1 MKKFIILALLVLTTV
16 AFAVKMPVQPI
27 LWYNV
32 DEWVE
37 GIKPAERAD
46 LIRMLVYRNLDPI
59 INFTNYDIW
68 LNNEPFAKYD
78 IKNPITKAEVM
89 TMFVKYLGL
98 ERKAIEEYP
107 GQAPYDNTVKTEY
120 ENVYKGGFDTT
131 RIWGYSQVLT
141 EASTALTLENIE
153 ENLTKAEFIKY
164 LVDAF
169 IVKNP
174 DYEYL
179 TDKVKEL
186 SGKYSGLSF
195 DKELAAYIYI
205 FENYFLVPSED
216 KAEPVLTDSSVY
228 SKTEVFT
235 RTYQDVIDRE
245 EAYSLFARIA
255 LADFKKAEETELLVP
270 VRDIQN
276 VISYKE
282 DYDGQL
288 VFEEVTTPDVNV
300 SNVEVYDYDRI
311 LAIWE
316 EQNEND
322 ADFKSKKEEFEKKL
336 TKLGSV
342 VIVETEEGNS
352 YLLLGE
358 SKYWYHLINPPEDVW
373 EGAGTDFATFYQTLV
388 DEAGNEEVVH
398 EVDAEVSGRVKENYT
413 VHSEELDKEID
424 VSDVKAKM
432 AIYYPGEEEETTVVE
447 DVDVFP
453 HELLRFS
460 YKETTKWTQRKEV
473 DKTIFTDSQ
482 VALFPVSSRILY
494 SGDTMTVGKL
504 KEFVNSFGK
513 YPRSSDD
520 AVLEVISSMSGYV
533 DILEL
538 LDVSDNI
545 AFVGKAKFS
554 NELSANK
561 PVISVEDAELRYEV
575 LGKLVSA
582 KFYEVDNSFFVELL
596 TETEP
601 NKIKKTGTIYGVIE
615 NAENTSVVSNNEL
628 KDLFLAE
635 GPHSLVTKLSGDY
648 TLFLEKHESDEN
660 ISDYFLR
667 VFEE

>member
-1 MKKFIILALLVLTTV
+1 MKKLIILALLVLTTV
-16 AFAVKMPVQPI
+16 TFAVKMPVQPI

-37 GIKPAERAD
+37 GVKPAERAD

-78 IKNPITKAEVM
+78 IDEPITKAEVM

-107 GQAPYDNTVKTEY
+107 GQAPYDNIVKTEY

-141 EASTALTLENIE
+141 EASTSLEMDNIE

-169 IVKNP
+169 VVKNP
-174 DYEYL
+174 DYAYL

-186 SGKYSGLSF
+186 SGKYAGLSF

-205 FENYFLVPSED
+205 FENYFLVPAED
-216 KAEPVLTDSSVY
+216 KAEPILTDSSVY
-228 SKTEVFT
+228 SKAEVFT
-235 RTYQDVIDRE
+235 RTYQDVISRE
-245 EAYSLFARIA
+245 EAYALFARIA
-255 LADFKKAEETELLVP
+255 LAEFKKAEETELLVP

-276 VISYKE
+276 VISYKAE
-282 DYDGQL
+282 YDGQL
-288 VFEEVTTPDVNV
+288 VFEEVTTPDLNV
-300 SNVEVYDYDRI
+300 SNIEIYDYDKI
-311 LAIWE
+311 LGIWE
-316 EQNEND
+316 EEHKND
-322 ADFKSKKEEFEKKL
+322 ADFKTKKEEFEKKL

-342 VIVETEEGNS
+342 VVVEAEDGSS

-358 SKYWYHLINPPEDVW
+358 SKYWYHLINPPEEVW
-373 EGAGTDFATFYQTLV
+373 EGEGTDFATFYQTLP
-388 DEAGNEEVVH
+388 DEASNEEVVH
-398 EVDAEVSGRVKENYT
+398 EVDADVKGRVTENYT
-413 VHSEELDKEID
+413 VFIEELDKEVD
-424 VSDVKAKM
+424 VSDVKPKM
-432 AIYYPGEEEETTVVE
+432 SIYYPDEEEAATVVE
-447 DVDVFP
+447 DVDLFP
-453 HELLRFS
+453 HELLSFY
-460 YKETTKWTQRKEV
+460 YKETTKWTQRKEM
-473 DKTIFTDSQ
+473 DKEIFTESQ
-482 VALFPVSSRILY
+482 VALFPVSARILY
-494 SGDTMTVGKL
+494 SGETMTVGKL
-504 KEFVNSFGK
+504 KEFVDSFGK
-513 YPRSSDD
+513 YPRSSDE
-520 AVLEVISSMSGYV
+520 AVLEVISTMSGYV

-538 LDVSDNI
+538 LDVSDDV

-554 NELSANK
+554 NELSANN
-561 PVISVEDAELRYEV
+561 PVVTIENPELRYEV

-582 KFYEVDNSFFVELL
+582 KFYEVDNSFFAELL

-601 NKIKKTGTIYGVIE
+601 NKTKLTGTIYGVIE
-615 NAENTSVVSNNEL
+615 NAENSSLVTNNEL
-628 KDLFLAE
+628 KELFFAE

-648 TLFLEKHESDEN
+648 TLFLEKHEDDEN
-660 ISDYFLR
+660 ITDYFLR
-667 VFEE
+667 VFKE

>member
-1 MKKFIILALLVLTTV
+1 MKKLIILALLVLTTV
-16 AFAVKMPVQPI
+16 TFAVKMPVQPI

-37 GIKPAERAD
+37 GVKPAERAD

-78 IKNPITKAEVM
+78 INEPITKAEVM

-107 GQAPYDNTVKTEY
+107 GQAPYDNTIKTEY

-141 EASTALTLENIE
+141 EASTSLEMENIE

-169 IVKNP
+169 VVKNP
-174 DYEYL
+174 DYAYL
-179 TDKVKEL
+179 TDRVKEL
-186 SGKYSGLSF
+186 SGKYAGLSF

-216 KAEPVLTDSSVY
+216 KAEPILTDSSVY
-228 SKTEVFT
+228 KKAEVFT
-235 RTYQDVIDRE
+235 RTYEDVISRE
-245 EAYSLFARIA
+245 EAYSLFARVA
-255 LADFKKAEETELLVP
+255 LAEFKEAEETELLVP

-288 VFEEVTTPDVNV
+288 VFEEVTTPNVNV
-300 SNVEVYDYDRI
+300 SNVKVYDYDEV
-311 LAIWE
+311 LEIWE
-316 EQNEND
+316 EEHKND
-322 ADFKSKKEEFEKKL
+322 QDFKAKKEEFEKKL

-342 VIVETEEGNS
+342 AMVETEEGNN

-358 SKYWYHLINPPEDVW
+358 SKYWYHLINPPEEVW
-373 EGAGTDFATFYQTLV
+373 EGEGTDFATFYQTLV
-388 DEAGNEEVVH
+388 DEAANEEVVH
-398 EVDAEVSGRVKENYT
+398 EVDADVKGRVKENHIVY
-413 VHSEELDKEID
+413 SEELDKEID

-432 AIYYPGEEEETTVVE
+432 AAYYPNMEEEAVLVE

-453 HELLRFS
+453 HELLRFY
-460 YKETTKWTQRKEV
+460 YKETTKWTQRKEI
-473 DKTIFTDSQ
+473 DKTIFEDSQ
-482 VALFPVSSRILY
+482 VALFPVSARILY
-494 SGDTMTVGKL
+494 SGDKMTVGKL

-520 AVLEVISSMSGYV
+520 AVLEVISAMSDYV
-533 DILEL
+533 DIFEL
-538 LDVSDNI
+538 LDVSDDV

-561 PVISVEDAELRYEV
+561 PVVTVENAELRYEV
-575 LGKLVSA
+575 IGKLVSA
-582 KFYEVDNSFFVELL
+582 KFYEVDNSFFAELL
-596 TETEP
+596 TEIEP
-601 NKIKKTGTIYGVIE
+601 NKIKLSGTIYGVIE
-615 NAENTSVVSNNEL
+615 NVENSSVVSNTDL
-628 KDLFLAE
+628 KDLFLGE

-648 TLFLEKHESDEN
+648 TLFLEKHEDDEN
-660 ISDYFLR
+660 ITDYFLR

>member
-1 MKKFIILALLVLTTV
+1 MKKLIILALLVLTTV

-37 GIKPAERAD
+37 GVKPAERAD

-78 IKNPITKAEVM
+78 IDEPITKAEVM

-107 GQAPYDNTVKTEY
+107 GQAPYDNTIKTEY

-141 EASTALTLENIE
+141 EASTSLQMDNIE

-169 IVKNP
+169 VVKNP
-174 DYEYL
+174 DYAYL

-186 SGKYSGLSF
+186 SGKYAGLSF

-205 FENYFLVPSED
+205 FENYFLVPAED
-216 KAEPVLTDSSVY
+216 KAEPMLTDSSLY
-228 SKTEVFT
+228 SKSEVFT
-235 RTYQDVIDRE
+235 RTYEDVISRE
-245 EAYSLFARIA
+245 EAYALFARVA
-255 LADFKKAEETELLVP
+255 LAEFKKAKETGLLVP

-276 VISYKE
+276 VISYKAE
-282 DYDGQL
+282 YDGQL

-311 LAIWE
+311 LKIWE
-316 EQNEND
+316 EKHKND
-322 ADFKSKKEEFEKKL
+322 ADFKTKKEEFEKKL
-336 TKLGSV
+336 AKLGSV
-342 VIVETEEGNS
+342 AIVETEEGNS

-358 SKYWYHLINPPEDVW
+358 SKYWYHLINPPEEVW
-373 EGAGTDFATFYQTLV
+373 EGEGTDFATFYQTLP

-398 EVDAEVSGRVKENYT
+398 EVDADVKGRVKENYT
-413 VHSEELDKEID
+413 VHCDELDKEID
-424 VSDVKAKM
+424 VSGVKANM
-432 AIYYPGEEEETTVVE
+432 SIYYPEEEKAATVVE
-447 DVDVFP
+447 NVDVFP
-453 HELLRFS
+453 HELLSFY
-460 YKETTKWTQRKEV
+460 YKETTKWTQRKEI
-473 DKTIFTDSQ
+473 DKTIFADSQ
-482 VALFPVSSRILY
+482 VALFPVSARILY
-494 SGDTMTVGKL
+494 SGETMTVGKL

-520 AVLEVISSMSGYV
+520 AVLEVISTMSGYV
-533 DILEL
+533 DIFEL
-538 LDVSDNI
+538 LGVSDEV

-561 PVISVEDAELRYEV
+561 PVVTIENAELRYNV

-582 KFYEVDNSFFVELL
+582 KFYEVDNAFFTELL
-596 TETEP
+596 TEIEP
-601 NKIKKTGTIYGVIE
+601 NKIKLTGTIYGVVE
-615 NAENTSVVSNNEL
+615 NEENGSVVTNNGL

-648 TLFLEKHESDEN
+648 TLFLERHEDDEN
-660 ISDYFLR
+660 ITDYFLR
-667 VFEE
+667 VFKE